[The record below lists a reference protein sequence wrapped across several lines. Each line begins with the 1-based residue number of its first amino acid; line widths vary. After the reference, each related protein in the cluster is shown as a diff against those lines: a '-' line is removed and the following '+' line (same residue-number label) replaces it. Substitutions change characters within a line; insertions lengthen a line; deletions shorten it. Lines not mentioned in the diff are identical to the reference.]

1 MRLCRYDDNRLG
13 LVEGN
18 ALRDVTRAAE
28 QLPQLRWPFP
38 HGDQLIASLE
48 GLKQAILTAAEASPR
63 RLTSEVK
70 LLSPVANP
78 PRIIGAPLNY
88 KLHVDEAA
96 DPAINHG
103 VHLANY
109 DGFETPIE
117 KHGLFLKSQ
126 TGAVGPGEGI
136 EIKFPGRRNDHEV
149 ELAVIIGRGG
159 KNIPRKYAFDH
170 IAAYT
175 IGLDMTVRGT
185 EDRSFRKSADSYS
198 VLGPWL
204 VTKDEIQRPNQLNL
218 RITVNGKIRQS
229 ANTRDLLVPIPDLIA
244 RVSNVYALYPG
255 DVIMTGTPEGV
266 AEVQPGD
273 TLIASIDEIGAMEVK
288 VR

>member
-13 LVEGN
+13 LVEGYT
-18 ALRDVTRAAE
+18 LRDVTRATE
-28 QLPQLRWPFP
+28 KLPQLRWPFP
-38 HGDQLIASLE
+38 HGDQLIASLDTI
-48 GLKQAILTAAEASPR
+48 KHAIKDAAEASPR
-63 RLTSEVK
+63 KLVSDVK

-96 DPAINHG
+96 DPAIHHG
-103 VHLANY
+103 VQLSNY
-109 DGFETPIE
+109 DGFATPID

-126 TGAVGPGEGI
+126 TGAVGPGECI
-136 EIKFPGRRNDHEV
+136 EIRFPGRRNDHEV
-149 ELAVIIGRGG
+149 ELAVIVGRGG
-159 KNIPRKYAFDH
+159 RNIPRDYALDH
-170 IAAYT
+170 VAAYT

-185 EDRSFRKSADSYS
+185 EDRSFRKSADGYS

-204 VTKDEIQRPNQLNL
+204 VTKDEIPQPDRLNL
-218 RITVNGKIRQS
+218 RIAVNGKIRQS
-229 ANTRDLLVPIPDLIA
+229 ANTRDLIVPIPDLIS
-244 RVSNVYALYPG
+244 RVSHIYALYPG

-273 TLIASIDEIGAMEVK
+273 TLIASIDGIGAMEVK